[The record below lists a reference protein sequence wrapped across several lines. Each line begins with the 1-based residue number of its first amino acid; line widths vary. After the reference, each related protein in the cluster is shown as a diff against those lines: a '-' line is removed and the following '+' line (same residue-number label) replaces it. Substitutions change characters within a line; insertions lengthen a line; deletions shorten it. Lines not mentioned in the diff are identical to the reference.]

1 MQVLARPAFSSR
13 KENPYNWLLYTY
25 MKDLGVGVD
34 EFSLKC
40 AIASNYKICHLHWP
54 ELPLNNRNLLKA
66 LIKAQAL
73 LLQLDWARSRGAKT
87 LWTVHNLAAHEQFY
101 PQLEAW
107 FWKAFLQRLDGYIT
121 LSQAGMEA
129 AQKRFPQLKNLPGFV
144 IPHGHY
150 RGEYEDDISPQAA
163 RMALGIPASAKVVLF
178 FGRIR
183 AYKNVPQ
190 LIQSFRQ
197 LADKEAILCIAGRPE
212 FPALAEA
219 IASEVGS
226 DNRIRTFLD
235 FIPQSQAQLY
245 FRAADLVV
253 LPYRE
258 ILNSGSALLALSFD
272 RPILV
277 PLRGTLGELQAQV
290 GEDWVRA
297 YTGEITTAHIEE
309 AMQWALT
316 TPRPQQAPL
325 QALDWQE
332 LAQQTVRAYKSVADI
347 N

>member
-13 KENPYNWLLYTY
+13 KENPYNWLLYSY

-34 EFSLKC
+34 EFSLKQ
-40 AIASNYKICHLHWP
+40 AIANNYKICHLHWP

-66 LIKAQAL
+66 LIKIQSL
-73 LLQLDWARSRGAKT
+73 FLQLDWARSRGAKT
-87 LWTVHNLAAHEQFY
+87 VWTVHNLAAHEQFY

-107 FWKAFLQRLDGYIT
+107 FWQAFIRRLDGYIT
-121 LSQAGMEA
+121 LSHAGMEA

-150 RGEYEDDISPQAA
+150 RGEYEDSISREAA
-163 RMALGIPASAKVVLF
+163 RQALGIPVSAKVVLF

-190 LIQSFRQ
+190 LIKAFKQV
-197 LADKEAILCIAGRPE
+197 ADPEAILCIAGLPE
-212 FPALAEA
+212 FPALADA
-219 IASEVGS
+219 IAEETGT
-226 DNRIRTFLD
+226 DNRVRTYLD
-235 FIPQSQAQLY
+235 FIPQSKAQLY

-290 GEDWVRA
+290 GADWVRA
-297 YTGEITTAHIEE
+297 YTGELTTAHIED
-309 AMQWALT
+309 AMQWALH
-316 TPRPQQAPL
+316 TPRSGQAPL

-332 LAQQTVRAYKSVADI
+332 LAQQTIRAYKFVADI
-347 N
+347 K